1 MRQLKDMHVFWST
14 EDDGAQ
20 RLAASILS
28 ILLVGGLT
36 QDFWPQSQRLY
47 KRKGTNWIPAL
58 PPGLQGVKGGS
69 EVTALILIYIPG
81 NTRDSAALPDD
92 RLLLYV
98 SWMRT
103 NRRHHL
109 RGLSHMG

>member
-1 MRQLKDMHVFWST
+1 MRQLMDMHVLWST

-36 QDFWPQSQRLY
+36 QDFWPQSQLLY

-58 PPGLQGVKGGS
+58 PPGLQEVKGGS
-69 EVTALILIYIPG
+69 EVTALIMIYIP
-81 NTRDSAALPDD
+81 DSAASSVCELDED
-92 RLLLYV
+92 EQKTSS
-98 SWMRT
+98 SWFKPY
-103 NRRHHL
+103 
-109 RGLSHMG
+109 GLAPPVC